1 MTVKVVS
8 WFLQK
13 QNNLVGQLKRFEI
26 IVRHSLEIS
35 LRMTSWPPI
44 LPYYHEQRLWIRY
57 RWAELVTLAPGLR
70 PERRFAPLARGQ
82 KCLRTIFPKLE
93 AKGYCNVFYFLVIVY
108 I

>member
-1 MTVKVVS
+1 MKGLIPFKQFYFANFKTTVKVVS

-35 LRMTSWPPI
+35 LRMTSWPPN
-44 LPYYHEQRLWIRY
+44 EQQLWIRY

-70 PERRFAPLARGQ
+70 PERRFAPLAWG
-82 KCLRTIFPKLE
+82 LTL
-93 AKGYCNVFYFLVIVY
+93 
-108 I
+108 